1 MYRVEAYLTHDKRT
15 NSVREGVTARIF
27 TLTGWNHL
35 LHTNTK
41 RKRVSSF
48 AFLRYTRTTKTLQEE
63 AGAYIFLKNVDPS
76 TTHPSSTCTD
86 TKKEKSQLNEP
97 NTVDTYLTHDKRTN
111 SVREGLGE

>member
-1 MYRVEAYLTHDKRT
+1 MSPSPVD
-15 NSVREGVTARIF
+15 RESGYM
-27 TLTGWNHL
+27 H
-35 LHTNTK
+35 NTK
-41 RKRVSSF
+41 HKPLAS
-48 AFLRYTRTTKTLQEE
+48 LRYTRTTKTLQEE
-63 AGAYIFLKNVDPS
+63 AGAYIILKNVDPS